1 MTGQR
6 EDAIASDAYLID
18 TTLRDGEQA
27 PGVAFRSRQRREIAE
42 RLAAIGIGE
51 LEVGT
56 PAMGGAERSSIQE
69 MVRLNLPCRL
79 TAWCRAKPE
88 DLEHAAACGVPA
100 VHFSLPASEIH
111 LQALGRDL
119 PWAIARIATL
129 AARARQDFDFISIG
143 AQDASRAE
151 PDSLLALTEAARQA
165 GADRLRLA
173 DTVGVWGPAQ
183 VAGSCRRL
191 RSAAGAMQLG
201 FHAHNDLGMA
211 TANSLAAL
219 QSGARSVDVT
229 VGGLGE
235 RAGNAALEQVVMALR
250 LVANH
255 DAGIRTV
262 QLAELCRCV
271 AQAAGRAIPVDQP
284 IVGSHVVR
292 HESGIHVH
300 GMLRDPR
307 TYQPFPAEWV
317 GRNDQTIVAGKHS
330 GRASLEH
337 LLAEAGV
344 CVDRRQATALLPHV
358 QRLAE
363 SQKRALSAAELV
375 QLHASVFSTE
385 PC

>member
-1 MTGQR
+1 
-6 EDAIASDAYLID
+6 
-18 TTLRDGEQA
+18 
-27 PGVAFRSRQRREIAE
+27 
-42 RLAAIGIGE
+42 
-51 LEVGT
+51 
-56 PAMGGAERSSIQE
+56 
-69 MVRLNLPCRL
+69 
-79 TAWCRAKPE
+79 
-88 DLEHAAACGVPA
+88 
-100 VHFSLPASEIH
+100 
-111 LQALGRDL
+111 
-119 PWAIARIATL
+119 
-129 AARARQDFDFISIG
+129 
-143 AQDASRAE
+143 
-151 PDSLLALTEAARQA
+151 
-165 GADRLRLA
+165 
-173 DTVGVWGPAQ
+173 
-183 VAGSCRRL
+183 
-191 RSAAGAMQLG
+191 
-201 FHAHNDLGMA
+201 
-211 TANSLAAL
+211 
-219 QSGARSVDVT
+219 
-229 VGGLGE
+229 
-235 RAGNAALEQVVMALR
+235 
-250 LVANH
+250 
-255 DAGIRTV
+255 
-262 QLAELCRCV
+262 V